1 METPKVLHWDRRQK
15 GKNFLRK
22 HLPATEN
29 LLRNGAFETLQADG
43 CQIAGSS
50 LEFRLKRSVKK

>member
-1 METPKVLHWDRRQK
+1 MRAPKSFFEMSW
-15 GKNFLRK
+15 N
-22 HLPATEN
+22 LPATEN

-50 LEFRLKRSVKK
+50 LEFRL